1 MSRHTG
7 ARARDRDAEPVHR
20 FDFFG
25 DFGETLIAMFYVGGS
40 LLFFYES
47 TGRAGVWLFLIG
59 SLIWLSRPLIRMA
72 RGDDAR

>member
-7 ARARDRDAEPVHR
+7 PDPQDHDGGPMHR

-25 DFGETLIAMFYVGGS
+25 HFGEALIASFYVGGS
-40 LLFFYES
+40 LLFFGES

-72 RGDDAR
+72 RGDDVR